1 MAAIIPIPFQE
12 KVTTRTRT
20 GTSGELVTVEELR
33 PHPFLAGPEN
43 HVICSAIYDILQDTP
58 NPFLMYFFAT
68 PGFGKTHLAEGAILF
83 WLMRHP
89 DKTGKCL
96 PAHQFAREWANAQ
109 RLKKP
114 QDFFAEYNTLDFFIL
129 EDIQDLVTHTSTQ
142 KQLVQTLDLLT
153 RHGTRI
159 LLTGNQP
166 LSSIPFEP
174 QLTSRLHQGVA
185 IRIQLPDIPT
195 RSAILRLPE
204 HSASVPISDVALG
217 EFVELADREELSV
230 GEMLQR
236 FHKMEWLRKANR
248 ETEILPE
255 NVPEVFSE
263 SRGNS
268 GDLGNHEVREIT
280 IPQIA
285 KLAAKFYHVKLSD
298 LRSRSRKTT
307 LVTVRSIIYYMA
319 RRLTAATLDE
329 IGLYFNG
336 RDHSTI
342 IHGCTQAELLIQND
356 EEVRRCVQYLYSELR
371 MGEPRSAKRI

>member
-12 KVTTRTRT
+12 KVTIRTRT
-20 GTSGELVTVEELR
+20 GMSGEIVTAEELR
-33 PHPFLAGPEN
+33 PHPFLADREN
-43 HVICSAIYDILQDTP
+43 HVICSAVYDILQDTP
-58 NPFLMYFFAT
+58 NPFLMYFFA
-68 PGFGKTHLAEGAILF
+68 PVGFGKTHLAEGLLLS

-89 DKTGKCL
+89 GKSGKCL
-96 PAHQFAREWANAQ
+96 SAHQFAREWANAQ

-114 QDFFAEYNTLDFFIL
+114 QEFFGEYHSLDFFIL
-129 EDIQDLVTHTSTQ
+129 EDIQELTTHAATQ

-153 RHGTRI
+153 KRGARI

-166 LSSIPFEP
+166 ISAMPFEA

-185 IRIQLPDIPT
+185 IRIQLPGIET

-204 HSASVPISDVALG
+204 HSKNVPISDMALG
-217 EFVELADREELSV
+217 EFVELAQKEELSV
-230 GEMLQR
+230 GEMIQR
-236 FHKMEWLRKANR
+236 FQKMEWIRKTNR
-248 ETEILPE
+248 EMEILPE
-255 NVPEVFSE
+255 KVSEVFAE
-263 SRGNS
+263 NG
-268 GDLGNHEVREIT
+268 VPREIT

-285 KLAAKFYHVKLSD
+285 KLAAKFYRVKLSD
-298 LRSRSRKTT
+298 LRSKSRKTT

-342 IHGCTQAELLIQND
+342 LHGCTQAEILIQND

-371 MGEPRSAKRI
+371 MGESGSGPQNQV

>member
-20 GTSGELVTVEELR
+20 GTSGEVVTVEELR

-43 HVICSAIYDILQDTP
+43 HVICSAIYDILRDTP
-58 NPFLMYFFAT
+58 NPFLMYFFAA

-109 RLKKP
+109 RVKKP
-114 QDFFAEYNTLDFFIL
+114 QDFFAEYHALDFFIL
-129 EDIQDLVTHTSTQ
+129 EDIQDLATHPSTQ

-153 RHGTRI
+153 KRGTRI

-166 LSSIPFEP
+166 HTAIPFEP

-185 IRIQLPDIPT
+185 IRIQLPAIET

-204 HSASVPISDVALG
+204 HSGRIPISDLAVG

-236 FHKMEWLRKANR
+236 FHKMEWLRKTNR

-255 NVPEVFSE
+255 NVSEVFAENSE
-263 SRGNS
+263 PR
-268 GDLGNHEVREIT
+268 EVT

-285 KLAAKFYHVKLSD
+285 KLAAKFYRVKLSD
-298 LRSRSRKTT
+298 LRSKSRKTT

-342 IHGCTQAELLIQND
+342 LHGCTQAELLIQND
-356 EEVRRCVQYLYSELR
+356 EEVRRCVQYLHSELR
-371 MGEPRSAKRI
+371 MGEPGTNKKN